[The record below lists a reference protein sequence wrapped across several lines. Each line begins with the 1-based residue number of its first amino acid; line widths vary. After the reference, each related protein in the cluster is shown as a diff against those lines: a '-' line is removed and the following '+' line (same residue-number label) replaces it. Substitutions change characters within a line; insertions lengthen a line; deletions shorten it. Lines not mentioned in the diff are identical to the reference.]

1 MFGKSRRIL
10 VVVAAAAAALGGLAV
25 PAAAAPAA
33 PPTLAGAWAPL
44 NRCPVDAAAMLAAD
58 GITVS
63 ASCVSST
70 SQSGSIKLGSTTVPT
85 GRTDLQ
91 LGLLNKGGVYTI
103 VAPSSGALSAAPVQI
118 PGGLLGLM
126 CPSKIPVISDI
137 CEKIVDSDLN
147 RVTATIEMAGAPRDF
162 NLAAGVGTGQPIVTL
177 PVKIRLSNP
186 FLEPNC
192 YIGSNSN
199 PILLKPANVT
209 RPTGQLVRFNADGS
223 ANPTGEMGYI
233 SLTGADQADTTFA
246 VPGAEGCGLF
256 GLLSGAV
263 NLKQGLPSAAGKN
276 GVTLNG
282 ATTNVGGFQSPRNFA
297 PTQGQ
302 QLANRWHAAVVG

>member
-10 VVVAAAAAALGGLAV
+10 VLAAAVAAGLAGLAA
-25 PAAAAPAA
+25 PAAAATT
-33 PPTLAGAWAPL
+33 PTLAGAWAPL

-70 SQSGSIKLGSTTVPT
+70 SASGSIKLGSTTVPT

-103 VAPSSGALSAAPVQI
+103 VAPSSGAVISEPVQI

-126 CPSKIPVISDI
+126 CPSDIPLISDI
-137 CEKIVDSDLN
+137 CDKIVNNDLN

-192 YIGSNSN
+192 HIGSNSN
-199 PILLKPANVT
+199 PILLKPANLT
-209 RPTGQLVRFNADGS
+209 RPAGALVRFNADGS
-223 ANPTGEMGYI
+223 LNPTGEMGYI
-233 SLTGADQADTTFA
+233 SLTGATQSDTTFA

-276 GVTLNG
+276 AVTLNN
-282 ATTNVGGFQSPRNFA
+282 AVTNVGGFQTPRNFA